1 MPTGTVMHED
11 NRSSRL
17 HHNKRQRASRCREK
31 RPTSRARTGWLTVYR
46 LSIQPGWRTKATCRW
61 MAETLPVK
69 MLIRG
74 AHRGKARTT
83 DNTYPRRTI
92 RSNFQQA
99 VNAQLRFL
107 SGWSKGNVV
116 NGGDRRRD
124 LATWNAE
131 HFIRS
136 FCLAF
141 DCVSFL
147 LQFSI
152 KHLCSELLS
161 LVFKVLNLEL
171 I

>member
-17 HHNKRQRASRCREK
+17 RHNKRQRASRCREK

-46 LSIQPGWRTKATCRW
+46 LSIRPGWRTKATCRW

-116 NGGDRRRD
+116 NGE
-124 LATWNAE
+124 W
-131 HFIRS
+131 RS
-136 FCLAF
+136 
-141 DCVSFL
+141 SKG
-147 LQFSI
+147 FSYL
-152 KHLCSELLS
+152 KHWTIYSKLLLS
-161 LVFKVLNLEL
+161 FRLRFIPTTIFDKTFM
-171 I
+171 